1 MAAEE
6 EVVALKFLFAPM
18 IRAGTR
24 NVSVLLQTTVRFFY
38 EPRNLHHSG
47 SSTYPLVKYHFRLP
61 AQVEYFGTVVIV
73 IIIIIII
80 VVVITFFVIILI
92 ILVLTDRFFIFLL
105 TVIIVYFFW

>member
-18 IRAGTR
+18 IRAGTQ

-47 SSTYPLVKYHFRLP
+47 SSTYPLVK
-61 AQVEYFGTVVIV
+61 
-73 IIIIIII
+73 
-80 VVVITFFVIILI
+80 
-92 ILVLTDRFFIFLL
+92 
-105 TVIIVYFFW
+105 